1 MDGLSPLAPVCFKAE
16 AEYSVFFRDAFS
28 LLDKKGF
35 GWVEAGKVAEI
46 LDELRVLNNSS
57 GIIELMIREFGVDAD
72 GHILYD
78 TFVDLLMSTT
88 NSYAPEQPK
97 PGAL

>member
-1 MDGLSPLAPVCFKAE
+1 MWQLDVLDLHCNQLSKVEGLRHLS
-16 AEYSVFFRDAFS
+16 
-28 LLDKKGF
+28 
-35 GWVEAGKVAEI
+35 
-46 LDELRVLNNSS
+46 ELRVLNNSS
-57 GIIELMIREFGVDAD
+57 GIIEVMIREFGVDAD